1 MKHYALIG
9 RPLGHSASASY
20 FSKKFATE
28 AIDAAYTLCE
38 LEDISQVEALRGR
51 LHGMNVTIPYK
62 KAIIPYLASISKEA
76 ESVGAV
82 NCVKFDAEG
91 AMHGYNTDVEGI
103 RATLAPFGD
112 LRGKRALV
120 LGSGGAAAAVLYV
133 LNEAGVKCC
142 TVSRSADKGD
152 ITYEQITAEVI
163 QRYDIIVNATP
174 IGMYPHVD
182 EAPQL
187 PYEAIGEGHILFD
200 LIYNPDPTKFL
211 LRGAA
216 NGAKTVG
223 GSEMFRCQA
232 EASWRIWNQK

>member
-112 LRGKRALV
+112 LSGKRALV

-174 IGMYPHVD
+174 IGMYPHVN